1 MKHYYAFVDKTN
13 IVQELIV
20 SEVEVST
27 NMRDGVWHNVTM
39 LRPLPQRGWKYY
51 PDNKTFRPQTE
62 QAIILETARQEA
74 RREIDQAAAH
84 ARSRY
89 ITTIAGQQE
98 VYREKF
104 DEAID
109 YLTNNDDSKYADE
122 DYPLL
127 LVETAIRD
135 IDMRTIAEE
144 ILQAKKR
151 WVKKMAAIEELR
163 LGGKY
168 GLEECQTLPEINRL
182 KGNHVHKLNLV

>member
-1 MKHYYAFVDKTN
+1 MKHYYAFVDKSN
-13 IVQELIV
+13 LVQELIV
-20 SEVEVST
+20 SEVELTQKVET
-27 NMRDGVWHNVTM
+27 GVWHDVTM

-51 PDNKTFRPQTE
+51 PDNNTFRPQTE
-62 QAIILETARQEA
+62 QAIILETARTEA

-84 ARSRY
+84 ARARY

-109 YLTNNDDSKYADE
+109 YLTNNDDSKYPDE

-135 IDMRTIAEE
+135 IDMRSIAEE
-144 ILQAKKR
+144 IVLAKKR

-168 GLEECQTLPEINRL
+168 GLEQCETLTEINRL
-182 KGNHVHKLNLV
+182 KGNHIHKLNLI